1 MGRAGCCCET
11 LQKALLVPFVCPHR
25 HFCSCAGRRWQQ
37 LNSLRATLLPRAGK
51 PRCLPNLMGLLSAP
65 FCQNPFLEP
74 LSLLVSQRGRKPRVQ
89 QAWGG
94 CGASREAPKPPFQ
107 LLLCPSAQLL
117 TSPQTLQGFQRNRTG
132 SYREYQ
138 GSTLSPA
145 TALGIIAQRNKEMPK
160 STEPP
165 ARPSGELC
173 ME

>member
-1 MGRAGCCCET
+1 MPT
-11 LQKALLVPFVCPHR
+11 PTFLQLCRTQMAAAQQPPCHPPASGWPVPCLGSPH
-25 HFCSCAGRRWQQ
+25 
-37 LNSLRATLLPRAGK
+37 SLPD
-51 PRCLPNLMGLLSAP
+51 PMELLSAP
-65 FCQNPFLEP
+65 FCQNPFLEL

-145 TALGIIAQRNKEMPK
+145 TALGIIAQQNKEMPK